1 MRGFEV
7 RRGGVT
13 LAVPDAEALRGLVAS
28 GGLDP
33 NDAVREVGGEWCPA
47 ASHPA
52 LAAGESTPPAGA
64 PARPAPAS
72 GAADPWNA
80 WSDVDAVD
88 AASLYREMTEDAVE
102 ELPVDAM
109 APVRAPALV
118 IRSSAGDGLEAL
130 PDDAL
135 AAADDEALGHGPG
148 PKAAAQRSAP
158 PGPEA
163 AMAPD
168 RRGARPSPDLDGRAP
183 DRRPGAR
190 DTGAPPMMPDFP
202 RRASPNGSAGASS
215 GARAVRSA
223 GMLVATILLAVGGLA
238 FLRGQSTPQVTT
250 PTPSATAPTPAAP
263 PVDDGRQLALLQ
275 TEAELRGRLPPIP
288 RPIKEPGALADA
300 LMLEMT
306 QLGVSV
312 STVDANVV
320 KWVGRKQD
328 EPKTVEVRV
337 AYRASADPSRDLGA
351 IGLVVG
357 RYMRVYRLEVPIL
370 EVTETSTL
378 TRSMVD
384 SAQTEAWYLSR
395 LPLPRFL
402 EAVRQI

>member
-13 LAVPDAEALRGLVAS
+13 LAVPDAEALRGLVVS

-33 NDAVREVGGEWCPA
+33 SDAVREVGGDWCPA

-52 LAAGESTPPAGA
+52 LAADGSTMPPPGA
-64 PARPAPAS
+64 PARPASAS
-72 GAADPWNA
+72 SAADPWTA

-130 PDDAL
+130 PEDAL
-135 AAADDEALGHGPG
+135 AAADDEAPG
-148 PKAAAQRSAP
+148 PVPTPAAQRSAA
-158 PGPEA
+158 GPA
-163 AMAPD
+163 AD
-168 RRGARPSPDLDGRAP
+168 RRGPRQSPDVDGKASDRRPSP
-183 DRRPGAR
+183 R

-202 RRASPNGSAGASS
+202 RRASPNGGAGASS

-223 GMLVATILLAVGGLA
+223 GMLVATILLGVGGLA

-250 PTPSATAPTPAAP
+250 PTPAATAPTPAAT

-275 TEAELRGRLPPIP
+275 TEAELRGRLPPVP

-337 AYRASADPSRDLGA
+337 AYRASVEPSRDIGA

-370 EVTETSTL
+370 EITETSTL
-378 TRSMVD
+378 TRSVVD
-384 SAQTEAWYLSR
+384 STQTEAWYLSR
-395 LPLPRFL
+395 LPLARFL